1 MAKKDSALIALL
13 EIATDDLLQYSHEL
27 ERLCES
33 FHKLKDTPE
42 GVTVKA
48 LEDFR
53 QDLNALL
60 LRIYSAY
67 ADADNASR
75 QLENLAEERGL

>member
-1 MAKKDSALIALL
+1 MVKKDDALL
-13 EIATDDLLQYSHEL
+13 VLLESATDDLLQYSHGL

-67 ADADNASR
+67 GDADHASR
-75 QLENLAEERGL
+75 RLENLAKERGA